1 MLILRK
7 LKEHGALVLV
17 DVLFVVLQMALQTCF
32 IMPEMK
38 AIIDQGVANADLDA
52 VFRSGAYMLAL
63 TVLAGLCTVA
73 SSYASARVVAAV
85 TCDIRKDCFS
95 KVMELDL
102 ADYNSF
108 GASTLIIRTVA
119 NAQQIQV
126 LLINLL
132 RTSLMVPIIIVFM
145 LALIFRMNVVLFSIL
160 AVAFALTLAV
170 LIFFGAK
177 ANPRFALL
185 QTKIDRITLL
195 VKERLSG
202 VRTVRAFNNE
212 DFEEARFEGA
222 AQEAYDAAVAANRG
236 INFLAPAAMVLMN
249 WAIVVIYYAGG
260 AQIQAGLASV
270 SDLLLIFQYLGYFI
284 SALAVIPVMV
294 NLIPQAVVAV
304 RRIDELLDF
313 EGRDGRAAKGAKDAV
328 AGSTGAD
335 EGAAADVDAPAD
347 SATCAS
353 AAVSSS
359 AILTAS
365 TDSAARVSAASAD
378 AADHASAAPAGRVE
392 FRDVCFGYNDAANV
406 LDHVSF
412 VAEPGKV
419 TAFIGGTGSGKSTIM
434 NLLMGLF
441 PAGSGQIL
449 LDGQPIDDRDP
460 HDLRSRVSFA
470 TQTPQVFADTA
481 RNNITAYDSSIGPD
495 RVRAAC
501 EAARF
506 DEVVDKMPEGLDTV
520 MAQGGMNISGGQR
533 QRLNLAR
540 AFAKRADV
548 YLLDDSLSAL
558 DAKTEAAVRANIDT
572 FLAGKTV
579 LMVAQKVSA
588 IRGVDHIIVLDNG
601 RVVGEGNH
609 EELLASCEEYREIYA
624 TQCYQRE
631 GGEGHGEA

>member
-38 AIIDQGVANADLDA
+38 AIIDQGVANADLAA

-313 EGRDGRAAKGAKDAV
+313 EGRDGRAAKGADVGK
-328 AGSTGAD
+328 
-335 EGAAADVDAPAD
+335 AAAEGVAADTATPAD
-347 SATCAS
+347 SAARAS
-353 AAVSSS
+353 AAS
-359 AILTAS
+359 ADVAN
-365 TDSAARVSAASAD
+365 RVSAASAD

-470 TQTPQVFADTA
+470 TQTPQVLADTA

-601 RVVGEGNH
+601 RLVGEGNH

>member
-313 EGRDGRAAKGAKDAV
+313 EGRDGRAAKGADA
-328 AGSTGAD
+328 GK
-335 EGAAADVDAPAD
+335 AAAEGVAADTATPAD
-347 SATCAS
+347 SA
-353 AAVSSS
+353 
-359 AILTAS
+359 
-365 TDSAARVSAASAD
+365 ARASAASAD

-460 HDLRSRVSFA
+460 HNLRSRVSFA

-548 YLLDDSLSAL
+548 YLLDDGLSAL

>member
-7 LKEHGALVLV
+7 LKEHWALVVV

-85 TCDIRKDCFS
+85 TCGIRKDCFS

-102 ADYNSF
+102 ADYNRF

-119 NAQQIQV
+119 NAQQVQV

-145 LALIFRMNVVLFSIL
+145 LVLIFQMNVVLFSIL

-185 QTKIDRITLL
+185 QAKIDRITLL
-195 VKERLSG
+195 IKERLSG

-212 DFEEARFEGA
+212 DFEEARFEGT
-222 AQEAYDAAVAANRG
+222 AQDAYDAAVAANRG
-236 INFLAPAAMVLMN
+236 INFLAPTAMVLMN

-284 SALAVIPVMV
+284 TALAVIPVMV

-313 EGRDGRAAKGAKDAV
+313 EGRDARAAKGAKGAV
-328 AGSTGAD
+328 AGANAAMDESAAAA
-335 EGAAADVDAPAD
+335 EGAA
-347 SATCAS
+347 
-353 AAVSSS
+353 
-359 AILTAS
+359 
-365 TDSAARVSAASAD
+365 DSAAPAGT
-378 AADHASAAPAGRVE
+378 AAPAGRVE

-419 TAFIGGTGSGKSTIM
+419 TAFIGGTGSGKSTVM

-449 LDGQPIDDRDP
+449 LDGQPIDDMDP
-460 HDLRSRVSFA
+460 HELRSRVSFA

-481 RNNITAYDSSIGPD
+481 RNNITAYDESIGPD
-495 RVRAAC
+495 RVQAAC
-501 EAARF
+501 EAACF
-506 DEVVDKMPEGLDTV
+506 DEVVEKMPEGLDTV

-588 IRGVDHIIVLDNG
+588 IRGVDHIIVLGNG
-601 RVVGEGNH
+601 RVVGEGTH

>member
-145 LALIFRMNVVLFSIL
+145 LALIFRMNMVLFSIL

-249 WAIVVIYYAGG
+249 WAIVVIYCAGG

-313 EGRDGRAAKGAKDAV
+313 EGRDGRAAKGADA
-328 AGSTGAD
+328 GK
-335 EGAAADVDAPAD
+335 AAAEGVAADTVTPAD
-347 SATCAS
+347 SAARAS
-353 AAVSSS
+353 AAS
-359 AILTAS
+359 AGVAN
-365 TDSAARVSAASAD
+365 RVSAASAD

-495 RVRAAC
+495 RVQAAC

>member
-7 LKEHGALVLV
+7 LKKHGALVLV

-38 AIIDQGVANADLDA
+38 SIIDQGVANADLGF
-52 VFRSGAYMLAL
+52 VFRSGAFMLAL

-102 ADYNSF
+102 ADYNRF
-108 GASTLIIRTVA
+108 GASTLIVRTVA
-119 NAQQIQV
+119 NAQQVQV

-145 LALIFRMNVVLFSIL
+145 LVLIFRMNVVLFAIL

-185 QTKIDRITLL
+185 QSKIDRITLL

-202 VRTVRAFNNE
+202 MRTVRAFNNE

-236 INFLAPAAMVLMN
+236 INFLAPTAMVLMN
-249 WAIVVIYYAGG
+249 WAIVVIYFAGG
-260 AQIQAGLASV
+260 AQIQAGMASV

-284 SALAVIPVMV
+284 TALAVIPVMV

-313 EGRDGRAAKGAKDAV
+313 EGGDQRAAKNAKLQAAGLVGAEDAAGFAGV
-328 AGSTGAD
+328 ARAAD
-335 EGAAADVDAPAD
+335 ADAAALSDAAADAG
-347 SATCAS
+347 SAACAS
-353 AAVSSS
+353 ASESVVPSF
-359 AILTAS
+359 
-365 TDSAARVSAASAD
+365 V
-378 AADHASAAPAGRVE
+378 APAGRIE

-412 VAEPGKV
+412 VAEAGKV
-419 TAFIGGTGSGKSTIM
+419 TAFIGATGSGKSTVM
-434 NLLMGLF
+434 NLIMRLF
-441 PAGSGQIL
+441 PAGSGEIL
-449 LDGQPIDDRDP
+449 LDGRPIAGMDP
-460 HDLRSRVSFA
+460 HEVRSRVSFA

-481 RNNITAYDSSIGPD
+481 RNNITAYDDAIGAE
-495 RVRAAC
+495 RVQAAC
-501 EAARF
+501 EAACF
-506 DEVVDKMPEGLDTV
+506 DEVVEKLPEGLDTV

-540 AFAKRADV
+540 AFAKHADV

-558 DAKTEAAVRANIDT
+558 DAKTEATVRGNIDA
-572 FLAGKTV
+572 FLGGKTV

-601 RVVGEGNH
+601 RVVGEGDH
-609 EELLASCEEYREIYA
+609 EELLESCEEYREIYA

-631 GGEGHGEA
+631 GGEDHGEA

>member
-313 EGRDGRAAKGAKDAV
+313 EGRDGRAAKGADA
-328 AGSTGAD
+328 GK
-335 EGAAADVDAPAD
+335 AAAEGVAADTATPAD
-347 SATCAS
+347 SAARAS
-353 AAVSSS
+353 AAS
-359 AILTAS
+359 ADVAN
-365 TDSAARVSAASAD
+365 RVSAASAD

-481 RNNITAYDSSIGPD
+481 RNNITAYDSSIGPN

>member
-313 EGRDGRAAKGAKDAV
+313 EGRDGRAAKGADA
-328 AGSTGAD
+328 GK
-335 EGAAADVDAPAD
+335 AAAEGVAADTATSAD
-347 SATCAS
+347 SAARAS
-353 AAVSSS
+353 AAS
-359 AILTAS
+359 ADVAN
-365 TDSAARVSAASAD
+365 RVSAASAD
-378 AADHASAAPAGRVE
+378 AADHASAAPVGRVE

-495 RVRAAC
+495 RVQAAC

-588 IRGVDHIIVLDNG
+588 IRGVDHIIVLGNG
-601 RVVGEGNH
+601 RVVGEGTH

>member
-7 LKEHGALVLV
+7 LKEHWALVVV

-52 VFRSGAYMLAL
+52 VFHSGAYMLAL

-85 TCDIRKDCFS
+85 ACGIRKDCFS

-102 ADYNSF
+102 ADYNRF

-145 LALIFRMNVVLFSIL
+145 LVLIFQMNVVLFSIL

-236 INFLAPAAMVLMN
+236 INFLAPTAMVLMN

-284 SALAVIPVMV
+284 TALAVIPVMV

-313 EGRDGRAAKGAKDAV
+313 EGRDARAADATADAV
-328 AGSTGAD
+328 PAGT
-335 EGAAADVDAPAD
+335 DA
-347 SATCAS
+347 
-353 AAVSSS
+353 
-359 AILTAS
+359 
-365 TDSAARVSAASAD
+365 SAASAN
-378 AADHASAAPAGRVE
+378 ADSAVSAVPAGRVE

-419 TAFIGGTGSGKSTIM
+419 TAFIGGTGSGKSTVM

-449 LDGQPIDDRDP
+449 LDGQPIDDIDP

-470 TQTPQVFADTA
+470 TQMPQVFADTA
-481 RNNITAYDSSIGPD
+481 RSNITAYDESIDPD
-495 RVRAAC
+495 RVQAAC
-501 EAARF
+501 EAACF
-506 DEVVDKMPEGLDTV
+506 DEVVEKMPEGLDTV

-548 YLLDDSLSAL
+548 YLLDDGLSAL

-588 IRGVDHIIVLDNG
+588 IRGVGHIIVLDNG
-601 RVVGEGNH
+601 RVVGEGTH
-609 EELLASCEEYREIYA
+609 EELLESCEEYREIYA

>member
-102 ADYNSF
+102 ADYNRF

-145 LALIFRMNVVLFSIL
+145 LVLIFRMNVVLFSIL

-304 RRIDELLDF
+304 RRIDELLGF
-313 EGRDGRAAKGAKDAV
+313 EGRDGRAAKGADAGEV
-328 AGSTGAD
+328 AA
-335 EGAAADVDAPAD
+335 EGVAADTATPAD
-347 SATCAS
+347 SAARAS
-353 AAVSSS
+353 AVSMDV
-359 AILTAS
+359 AN
-365 TDSAARVSAASAD
+365 RVSAASAD
-378 AADHASAAPAGRVE
+378 AADRTSAAPAGRVE

-412 VAEPGKV
+412 VAESGRV